1 MSRTKIRSAEQVG
14 LVETYTNSITQVM
27 SLASKARG
35 PRTSTSIEHKASEE
49 FNNLVL
55 EYIQQGGMIQDLADS
70 LKVSY
75 HTLRRRAKNAE
86 SPIQR
91 APNSKR
97 TADEYPA
104 IINALKAAKQ
114 VSTIKYHESILGI
127 YEDGFSLNRLAKLM
141 GMSSPYPLYYGLQT
155 ARERR
160 KAEASA

>member
-1 MSRTKIRSAEQVG
+1 MSRTKIRSEEQIG

-35 PRTSTSIEHKASEE
+35 PRTSNSIEHKASEE

-70 LKVSY
+70 LGVSY

-86 SPIQR
+86 APIQR

-97 TADEYPA
+97 TADEYPDVLHSLA
-104 IINALKAAKQ
+104 VAKQ
-114 VSTIKYHESILGI
+114 QSTIDYHAEILRL
-127 YEDGFSLNRLAKLM
+127 YEDGFSINRLAKMM
-141 GMSSPYPLYYGLQT
+141 GMASPYPLYYGLQT

-160 KAEASA
+160 KTSVA